1 MEVRGNR
8 FQVGGRRRRRVSYAL
23 AAAGLAAVLVTGVS
37 YADRGHGGNHDHARR
52 GPVDQLGPAKDRA
65 RAGQLQHAPT
75 NLGKLKRPHGRGSL
89 ATPAPST
96 RKLRPFSSGPR
107 FNAAASLAAIPP
119 SPVITAKPTNPS
131 TSRNASFSFTD
142 TVTTATFRCRLDS
155 APTWTACTSPKSYT
169 GLSYA
174 SHVFRVVAVNASGS
188 SAGTSFGW
196 TIQVA
201 PPTITAKPVNPTTV
215 KSASFSFTDTDAT
228 VTYQCSLD
236 SAAYAACTNPK
247 SYAGPLSV
255 ASHTFRVRALS
266 GLNVSAATSYTWAI
280 TAIATPPAPAIT
292 SSPTNPTT
300 ATTASFSFTDTDATA
315 TFQCSLDGSA
325 FAACASPA
333 SYSALTLTTH
343 TFQVRGVNLG
353 GAGAATT
360 FTWLVTPPPP
370 PTPTITATPANPT
383 IATSATFS
391 FADTDAFATF
401 QCSLDAAAF
410 TTCTS
415 PLTYATVTAAAHTFQ
430 VRAVNPGGASSAAS
444 FTWTVSANRPVK
456 MRLLVISADGK
467 ETDLPAIQNYLN
479 EIGVPYDTLT
489 ATTAPAVTAST
500 FSDGTTGKYQ
510 GVILTTGNLTYDS
523 GGGNWVSAFTPD
535 EWTALWTYEAQYKV
549 RQVTSYTFP
558 YGAPDDYGLNLATY
572 QDTLA
577 TPLAANLT
585 AAGAGVFSYLNTSS
599 PITFSGA
606 WAYLATQRDA
616 SVTPLITANVGGTTY
631 VLASTDTYA
640 DGRQNLAVTV
650 ANNPFLLHTK
660 LLSYGLVNWVTKGL
674 FLGSRH
680 VTSDVQVDDLLI
692 DSNLWDTV
700 NNTDH
705 DADPQNGTQ
714 YRLDATDWQNIIN
727 WQNSVHGQSS
737 LLSNFKLEFAFNG
750 EGAFG
755 DPSGTPASCSP
766 IYPDLTLHP
775 PITSDTLTPAVKANP
790 GNFNYLNHTYDHQN
804 VNLTDYATSAQ
815 QIQWNQ
821 QAASATGLGGTCP
834 AGLNLGP
841 TFDPSGV
848 VQPDISGLTN
858 ANFLQAAYDNGIR
871 YLITDTSA
879 VGWNNPSPNVGFKVG
894 PNGAILAVPRHPTN
908 LFYSL
913 QTQAQWVSEYN
924 WFYWTGSPSTSAW
937 KIWPTQQTYAQIVDL
952 ESSNL
957 LAYLLNWDSDPWM
970 FHQANLGRYDAAGH
984 SLLSDLLNATFTKY
998 LAAYN
1003 LPIVNLSEKQAGQV
1017 MANRMAY
1024 NASGADAT
1032 LWPCVSMSLS
1042 VTSAA
1047 PVPITGATAGTTESY
1062 GGQAISTVQATPG
1075 TTTTIPVSCS

>member
-1 MEVRGNR
+1 
-8 FQVGGRRRRRVSYAL
+8 
-23 AAAGLAAVLVTGVS
+23 
-37 YADRGHGGNHDHARR
+37 
-52 GPVDQLGPAKDRA
+52 
-65 RAGQLQHAPT
+65 
-75 NLGKLKRPHGRGSL
+75 
-89 ATPAPST
+89 
-96 RKLRPFSSGPR
+96 
-107 FNAAASLAAIPP
+107 
-119 SPVITAKPTNPS
+119 
-131 TSRNASFSFTD
+131 
-142 TVTTATFRCRLDS
+142 
-155 APTWTACTSPKSYT
+155 
-169 GLSYA
+169 
-174 SHVFRVVAVNASGS
+174 
-188 SAGTSFGW
+188 
-196 TIQVA
+196 
-201 PPTITAKPVNPTTV
+201 
-215 KSASFSFTDTDAT
+215 
-228 VTYQCSLD
+228 
-236 SAAYAACTNPK
+236 
-247 SYAGPLSV
+247 
-255 ASHTFRVRALS
+255 
-266 GLNVSAATSYTWAI
+266 
-280 TAIATPPAPAIT
+280 
-292 SSPTNPTT
+292 
-300 ATTASFSFTDTDATA
+300 
-315 TFQCSLDGSA
+315 
-325 FAACASPA
+325 
-333 SYSALTLTTH
+333 
-343 TFQVRGVNLG
+343 VRGVNLG
-353 GAGAATT
+353 GAGGATT

-391 FADTDAFATF
+391 FTDTDATATF

-410 TTCTS
+410 TTCAS
-415 PLTYATVTAAAHTFQ
+415 PLTYGTVTASAHTFQ
-430 VRAVNPGGASSAAS
+430 VRAVNAGGPSSAAS

-456 MRLLVISADGK
+456 MRLLVVSADGK
-467 ETDLPAIQNYLN
+467 ETDLPAIQNYLS
-479 EIGVPYDTLT
+479 EIGVPYDTLI

-510 GVILTTGNLTYDS
+510 GIILTTGNLTYSPD
-523 GGGNWVSAFTPD
+523 GGASWVSAFSTD
-535 EWTALWTYEAQYKV
+535 EWTALWAYEAQYKV

-558 YGAPDDYGLNLATY
+558 YGAPDDYGLNLVTY

-577 TPLAANLT
+577 TPLTSNLT
-585 AAGAGVFSYLNTSS
+585 TAGAGVFSYLNASN
-599 PITFSGA
+599 PITFTGA

-680 VTSDVQVDDLLI
+680 VTADVQVDDLLI
-692 DSNLWDTV
+692 DSNMWDTV
-700 NNTDH
+700 LNTDH

-727 WQNSVHGQSS
+727 WQNSIHSQSS
-737 LLSNFKLEFAFNG
+737 LLSNVRLEFAFNG

-755 DPSGTPASCSP
+755 DPNGTPVSCSP

-804 VNLTDYATSAQ
+804 VDLTNYASSVQ
-815 QIQWNQ
+815 QIQWNL
-821 QAASATGLGGTCP
+821 QAASSTGLGGTCP
-834 AGLNLGP
+834 AGLNLGS
-841 TFDPSGV
+841 TFDPSGF

-871 YLITDTSA
+871 YLITDTSQPA
-879 VGWNNPSPNVGFKVG
+879 WNNPSPNVGFKVG

-913 QTQAQWVSEYN
+913 QTPAQWVSEYN
-924 WFYWTGSPSTSAW
+924 WFYWLGSPSTSAW

-952 ESSNL
+952 ESNNL

-970 FHQANLGRYDAAGH
+970 FHQANLGRYDTSGH

-1003 LPIVNLSEKQAGQV
+1003 LPVVNLNEKQAGQV

-1032 LWPCVSMSLS
+1032 LWPCLSMSLS
-1042 VTSAA
+1042 VTNAA
-1047 PVPITGATAGTTESY
+1047 PVPVTGVTAGTTETY

-1075 TTTTIPVSCS
+1075 STTTIPVSCS